1 VLNGQ
6 RKPDAIVLALRDADR
21 MLVEGRTT
29 AEVAAALG
37 VSRSTYYRWRRV
49 FGARGR
55 DRVASLAR
63 ENEALR
69 RILVDRELEN
79 DALRELA
86 RRRW

>member
-1 VLNGQ
+1 MLSER
-6 RKPDAIVLALRDADR
+6 RKPDEIVLALRDADR

-29 AEVAAALG
+29 TQVAAALG
-37 VSRSTYYRWRRV
+37 VSRSTYHRWRRL
-49 FGARGR
+49 FGREGPS
-55 DRVASLAR
+55 RVTSLER